1 MQGTPF
7 DTRLGEPFTVQVDS
21 CWRIQRMRW
30 PFWLYY
36 GILVA
41 QSESDVA
48 IHEEANDTKRPP
60 TPTHRLQRLR
70 LRLHWHPRPTLTRL
84 THFRRIAL
92 GQEPASFDAAVA
104 AATQEPLVQALVF
117 GASNRSGERLFVTSP
132 SERAPRQESMWL
144 LASRPGRL
152 L

>member
-48 IHEEANDTKRPP
+48 FHEEANDAKRPP
-60 TPTHRLQRLR
+60 APHTNAQ
-70 LRLHWHPRPTLTRL
+70 
-84 THFRRIAL
+84 
-92 GQEPASFDAAVA
+92 VA
-104 AATQEPLVQALVF
+104 AITATA
-117 GASNRSGERLFVTSP
+117 T
-132 SERAPRQESMWL
+132 
-144 LASRPGRL
+144 LASQADL
-152 L
+152 NATDAL